1 MSIAALFTIAKTGKK
16 LKCPLTEEWI
26 KMWYVCT
33 TGYYSAIKKDKVM
46 PFAATRMDLGIVTLS
61 DASQT
66 EEEKYHTASLLSGI

>member
-1 MSIAALFTIAKTGKK
+1 
-16 LKCPLTEEWI
+16 
-26 KMWYVCT
+26 MWYVCT

-61 DASQT
+61 EASQT